1 MQLVKNYF
9 SVCYGPMGP
18 MKLSPIGHCVI
29 EEHPL
34 GISHKN
40 QGGGHA
46 PSFLGDAGNPGRWT
60 CALLPGR
67 CRQSRAVDMRP
78 PSWEMLAMGSP
89 AEGELEESAYPLRSL
104 ERVPGGL

>member
-46 PSFLGDAGNPGRWT
+46 PSFLGDGDG
-60 CALLPGR
+60 
-67 CRQSRAVDMRP
+67 Q
-78 PSWEMLAMGSP
+78 
-89 AEGELEESAYPLRSL
+89 
-104 ERVPGGL
+104 GGLACWDSWGRKELDMTEQLN